1 MMNFVNYI
9 KRTVKSLHHNCT
21 CGPVVGGVGRVLIG
35 VRREMQ
41 RSPCRTGRK
50 SSQIGLWQALLI
62 RSKRASLPQRL
73 DAGASRLECSRRCGA
88 VHLWARITRFDR
100 PWKPTS
106 WPSDAPQE
114 PQDV

>member
-1 MMNFVNYI
+1 MMNLVNYI

-41 RSPCRTGRK
+41 RSPCRTARK

-62 RSKRASLPQRL
+62 RRKRASLPHRL
-73 DAGASRLECSRRCGA
+73 DAGKQARVFAALRGRSFASPNYTVR
-88 VHLWARITRFDR
+88 
-100 PWKPTS
+100 
-106 WPSDAPQE
+106 
-114 PQDV
+114 